1 MPRTA
6 ALPGRPLLLAIAL
19 SLTGCAAWQKNAAV
33 DAAEPTGG
41 AATSRGAGSKADGD
55 DARPSA
61 RVPSVRL
68 ITAQTPAVRAYRKA
82 AAAHIYK
89 VYARRI
95 FKGKL
100 PPLMHAITVVET
112 DIDAT
117 GRVTGVYFSRVPSHA
132 PEVPA
137 EIEALIRAASP
148 LPSPGRLG
156 GHTYVDTWLWDR
168 SDKFQLDTLTQGQRD
183 R

>member
-1 MPRTA
+1 MHCT
-6 ALPGRPLLLAIAL
+6 ALPGRTLLLLAIAL
-19 SLTGCAAWQKNAAV
+19 SLVGCAGWQKNAEG
-33 DAAEPTGG
+33 DAAAATGG
-41 AATSRGAGSKADGD
+41 ATMARSAASGS
-55 DARPSA
+55 DAPGPSA

-82 AAAHIYK
+82 AAAHLYK
-89 VYARRI
+89 VYAKRI

-148 LPSPGRLG
+148 LPNPGRLG